1 MFKRIDRS
9 AFLGRLLDRTSEKLS
24 EQRGLPVIIGIIF
37 VIIGLVAQLINFA
50 APSPA
55 LELIGVLGYGVG
67 TLTALFGL
75 LIATP
80 IGK

>member
-37 VIIGLVAQLINFA
+37 VIIGLVAYLINFA
-50 APSPA
+50 AHSPV

-67 TLTALFGL
+67 TLTALIGL